1 MKKLIFGIALL
12 FVGAAGVIALLAC
25 TLLAEPVVYNG
36 TSGWLGCLQSMGLTP
51 ARKKFNK
58 NVAATDEEVECMKR
72 IISKGSSIYYQLV
85 PSDMALNIEKL
96 F

>member
-36 TSGWLGCLQSMGLTP
+36 TDGWLGCLQSMGLTP
-51 ARKKFNK
+51 VLAAFLVVALLGLAFALCGVFEKKK
-58 NVAATDEEVECMKR
+58 
-72 IISKGSSIYYQLV
+72 
-85 PSDMALNIEKL
+85 
-96 F
+96 